1 MPPNEELPQGEE
13 KAVAVEQ
20 MFDQIAPRYDFVNR
34 LMTFRMDVGWRR
46 RAVRALKLPQDA
58 KVLDLACGTGDFC
71 NDLLRSG
78 LDPVGLDFSAG
89 MLEAAGTDA
98 PLVRADALRLPVL
111 TGSVD
116 GATCGFALR
125 NLTELTPFFEE
136 LSRVLKP
143 GGRIALLDVA
153 QPSNP
158 LLRIGHRV
166 YFGKVVPRI
175 GGVISDRNAYKYLPK
190 SVEYLP
196 PPEDLLSELKA
207 AGFSDANRTL
217 FSGGITQLFLGTL
230 DR

>member
-1 MPPNEELPQGEE
+1 VPPNEELPQGEE

-20 MFDQIAPRYDFVNR
+20 MFDEIAPRYDFVNR

-71 NDLLRSG
+71 NDLLRFG

-89 MLEAAGTDA
+89 MLSAAATDA

-125 NLTELTPFFEE
+125 NLTELTPFFDE

-158 LLRIGHRV
+158 LLRIGHRI
-166 YFGKVVPRI
+166 YFGKIVPKI
-175 GGVISDRNAYKYLPK
+175 GGLISDRNAYKYLPK

-207 AGFSDANRTL
+207 AGFSDASRTL

>member
-1 MPPNEELPQGEE
+1 MPPNEELPQGKE

-175 GGVISDRNAYKYLPK
+175 GGLISDRNAYKYLPK

>member
-1 MPPNEELPQGEE
+1 VPNNEELPQGEE

-46 RAVRALKLPQDA
+46 RAVRALHLPKDS

-71 NDLLRSG
+71 NDLLRFG
-78 LDPVGLDFSAG
+78 LEPVGVDFSAG

-111 TGSVD
+111 TGSAD

-125 NLTELTPFFEE
+125 NLTDLTPFFEE
-136 LSRVLKP
+136 LSRALRP

-158 LLRIGHRV
+158 LLRIGHQF
-166 YFGKVVPRI
+166 YFGKVVPKI
-175 GGVISDRNAYKYLPK
+175 GGLISDRNAYKYLPK

-196 PPEDLLSELKA
+196 PPQELLSGLKA
-207 AGFSDANRTL
+207 VGFSDATRTL
-217 FSGGITQLFLGTL
+217 LSGGITQLFVGTL
-230 DR
+230 DQ

>member
-1 MPPNEELPQGEE
+1 
-13 KAVAVEQ
+13 
-20 MFDQIAPRYDFVNR
+20 
-34 LMTFRMDVGWRR
+34 
-46 RAVRALKLPQDA
+46 
-58 KVLDLACGTGDFC
+58 
-71 NDLLRSG
+71 
-78 LDPVGLDFSAG
+78 

-175 GGVISDRNAYKYLPK
+175 GGLISDRNAYKYLPK

>member
-71 NDLLRSG
+71 NDLLRFG

-175 GGVISDRNAYKYLPK
+175 GGLISDRNAYKYLPK

>member
-1 MPPNEELPQGEE
+1 
-13 KAVAVEQ
+13 
-20 MFDQIAPRYDFVNR
+20 
-34 LMTFRMDVGWRR
+34 MDVGWRR
-46 RAVRALKLPQDA
+46 RAVEALKLPRDA

-71 NDLLRSG
+71 NDLLRFG
-78 LDPVGLDFSAG
+78 LDPIGLDFSAG

-98 PLVRADALRLPVL
+98 PLMRADALRLPVL
-111 TGSVD
+111 TGSMD

-136 LSRVLKP
+136 LSRVLRP

-166 YFGKVVPRI
+166 YFGKIVPKI
-175 GGVISDRNAYKYLPK
+175 GGLISDRNAYKYLPK

-196 PPEDLLSELKA
+196 KPQDLLAELKA
-207 AGFSDANRTL
+207 VGFSDATRTL
-217 FSGGITQLFLGTL
+217 LSGGITQLFLGTL
-230 DR
+230 DQ

>member
-20 MFDQIAPRYDFVNR
+20 MFDEIAPRYDFVNR

-71 NDLLRSG
+71 NDLLRFG

-89 MLEAAGTDA
+89 MLSAAATDA

-125 NLTELTPFFEE
+125 NLTELTPFFDE

-158 LLRIGHRV
+158 LLRIGHRI
-166 YFGKVVPRI
+166 YFGKIVPKI
-175 GGVISDRNAYKYLPK
+175 GGLISDRNAYKYLPK

-207 AGFSDANRTL
+207 AGFSDASRTL